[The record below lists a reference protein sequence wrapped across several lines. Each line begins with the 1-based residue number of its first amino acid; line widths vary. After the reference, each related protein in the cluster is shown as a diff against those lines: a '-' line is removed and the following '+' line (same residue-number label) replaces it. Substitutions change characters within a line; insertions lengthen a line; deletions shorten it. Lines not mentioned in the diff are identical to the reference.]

1 MGRGYW
7 GFLCDIDKVVKDR
20 MYIDVNLQINI
31 VELCLFVLAIW
42 LVVLFINRKKKV
54 PVLLIVVPTVL
65 EGLVGMK
72 CSWNKDIKSTVI
84 CLIEMIVT
92 GVLLYG
98 MLKRK
103 KNIKD
108 VKQEKEIIDA
118 SNAINNSNYLYKIN
132 NGNKPGDVVLYS
144 FFGLIIALFVTYII
158 NVLMASLSGGKYN
171 ALFKYILGH
180 VSMEGIQLFF
190 TSIFLVVMVD
200 FIQHE
205 QLSKLRIIELSFFA
219 LTGFMLF
226 MMIADITDPQ
236 VLNTYTSTQQ
246 KSNNHKNSHKTPKNN
261 KSKKDKK

>member
-1 MGRGYW
+1 M
-7 GFLCDIDKVVKDR
+7 CDIDKVVKDR

-103 KNIKD
+103 KNIK
-108 VKQEKEIIDA
+108 
-118 SNAINNSNYLYKIN
+118 
-132 NGNKPGDVVLYS
+132 
-144 FFGLIIALFVTYII
+144 
-158 NVLMASLSGGKYN
+158 
-171 ALFKYILGH
+171 
-180 VSMEGIQLFF
+180 
-190 TSIFLVVMVD
+190 FL
-200 FIQHE
+200 
-205 QLSKLRIIELSFFA
+205 K
-219 LTGFMLF
+219 
-226 MMIADITDPQ
+226 
-236 VLNTYTSTQQ
+236 
-246 KSNNHKNSHKTPKNN
+246 
-261 KSKKDKK
+261 

>member
-1 MGRGYW
+1 MT
-7 GFLCDIDKVVKDR
+7 VS
-20 MYIDVNLQINI
+20 
-31 VELCLFVLAIW
+31 
-42 LVVLFINRKKKV
+42 
-54 PVLLIVVPTVL
+54 VLLIVVPTVL

-84 CLIEMIVT
+84 CLIEMIAT

-144 FFGLIIALFVTYII
+144 FFGFALFVTYII

-171 ALFKYILGH
+171 ALFQYILGH
-180 VSMEGIQLFF
+180 GSMEGIQLFF

-246 KSNNHKNSHKTPKNN
+246 KSNNHKTPKKIKVKKT
-261 KSKKDKK
+261 KSKLESSIDLK

>member
-1 MGRGYW
+1 M
-7 GFLCDIDKVVKDR
+7 
-20 MYIDVNLQINI
+20 
-31 VELCLFVLAIW
+31 
-42 LVVLFINRKKKV
+42 
-54 PVLLIVVPTVL
+54 L

-84 CLIEMIVT
+84 CLIEMIAT

-144 FFGLIIALFVTYII
+144 FFGFALFVTYII

-171 ALFKYILGH
+171 ALFQYILGH
-180 VSMEGIQLFF
+180 GSMEGIQLFF

-246 KSNNHKNSHKTPKNN
+246 KSNNHKTPKKIKVKKT
-261 KSKKDKK
+261 KSKLESSIDLK